1 MCDTQALA
9 EEHSRAMLKSAEEHA
24 AAIEK
29 HNNLRICERDHW
41 AAEREQV
48 LQEHDKQLQV
58 AAAVHDVKLGQ
69 ARTELKLL
77 EQYLLE
83 LQEDHKI
90 LCDNK
95 NLVSHQLGLPA
106 QGDGG
111 AVARL
116 REEGNV

>member
-1 MCDTQALA
+1 MCAIQALA
-9 EEHSRAMLKSAEEHA
+9 EEHSRAMLKSAEEHTA
-24 AAIEK
+24 ATEK
-29 HNNLRICERDHW
+29 HNNLRICERNQW

-48 LQEHDKQLQV
+48 LQEHGKQMQV
-58 AAAVHDVKLGQ
+58 AAAVHDVKLCQ

-77 EQYLLE
+77 EQYLRE
-83 LQEDHKI
+83 LQEEHKI

-106 QGDGG
+106 QGDGS

-116 REEGNV
+116 REEGNI